1 METFAKKHGNSNYG
15 NKPNAGENRGTTH
28 WSKRRIVADDD
39 LNKLQ
44 SLIVSR
50 NIDLKTETQ
59 FKISNCECQGACMS
73 NCVNSCEAACRN
85 DCENGCRAACM
96 TSCVNNL
103 T

>member
-1 METFAKKHGNSNYG
+1 METLTQKHSNSSYG
-15 NKPNAGENRGTTH
+15 NKPNAEENRSTTH
-28 WSKRRIVADDD
+28 WAKRKIVTNDD

-44 SLIVSR
+44 SLIVSG
-50 NIDLKTETQ
+50 NVDLKNETQ
-59 FKISNCECQGACMS
+59 CEISNCECQGACMS

-103 T
+103 S